1 MLARTIHEARK
12 RYDQDLSQLAAPP
25 AYNPNKRASYVF
37 ACLARQLILEA
48 KSHTFKDG
56 DGMDFCHSVMGAAF
70 GSFALLDKH
79 WKRRLD
85 PHHRGPDRDQQERR
99 HQREYLRL
107 QRRRPD

>member
-1 MLARTIHEARK
+1 MNREE
-12 RYDQDLSQLAAPP
+12 RYQKIRD
-25 AYNPNKRASYVF
+25 NIRAIYVF

-79 WKRRLD
+79 WKRRLEEAV
-85 PHHRGPDRDQQERR
+85 PDKTKIA
-99 HQREYLRL
+99 RL
-107 QRRRPD
+107 YDSAGLSELVDSFAAQVNSAQA